1 MENFKGIRS
10 IGYIIILTLSQP
22 VFSQI
27 SDADNELLQSLANGT
42 EVVFNDSTFKLIPKG
57 KVSAAGTVNLNDQN
71 IVWSNQ
77 LGGYHV
83 IIEAIPGRTIA
94 QTNENSSFDGYQL
107 AYNETT
113 RKIAVITGNI
123 IVNLKINIDAASIAS
138 DYNLTVAN
146 DFPRINRAFFKVKNQ
161 SELASKLIAL
171 NADYRVVEA
180 NLEMMEHFQRA
191 R

>member
-10 IGYIIILTLSQP
+10 SGYIIILTLSQP

-42 EVVFNDSTFKLIPKG
+42 EVVFNDATFKLIPKG

-94 QTNENSSFDGYQL
+94 QTNENSSFNNYQL

-113 RKIAVITGNI
+113 RRVAVITGNI
-123 IVNLKINIDAASIAS
+123 LVNLKINIDAASIAS
-138 DYNLTVAN
+138 DYNLSIAK
-146 DFPRINRAFFKVKNQ
+146 DFPRIQRAFFKVENQ

-171 NADYRVVEA
+171 NADYRVIEA
-180 NLEMMEHFQRA
+180 NLEMMEHFHRA

>member
-83 IIEAIPGRTIA
+83 IVEAIPGRTIA

>member
-77 LGGYHV
+77 LGGYHA

-94 QTNENSSFDGYQL
+94 QTNENSSFNNYQL

-113 RKIAVITGNI
+113 RRVAVITGNI
-123 IVNLKINIDAASIAS
+123 IVKLKINIDAASIAS
-138 DYNLTVAN
+138 DYNLSIAK
-146 DFPRINRAFFKVKNQ
+146 DFPRIQRAFFKVENQ

-171 NADYRVVEA
+171 NADYRVIEA
-180 NLEMMEHFQRA
+180 NLEMMEHFHRA

>member
-42 EVVFNDSTFKLIPKG
+42 EIVFNDATFKLIPKG

-77 LGGYHV
+77 LGGYHA

-94 QTNENSSFDGYQL
+94 QTNENSSFNNYQL

-113 RKIAVITGNI
+113 RRVAVITGNI

-138 DYNLTVAN
+138 DYNLSIAK
-146 DFPRINRAFFKVKNQ
+146 DFPRIQRAFFKVENQ

-171 NADYRVVEA
+171 NADYRVIEA
-180 NLEMMEHFQRA
+180 NLEMMEHFHRA

>member
-1 MENFKGIRS
+1 VENFKGIRS
-10 IGYIIILTLSQP
+10 IGYIIFLTLSQP

-42 EVVFNDSTFKLIPKG
+42 EVVFNDATFKLIPKG

-94 QTNENSSFDGYQL
+94 QTNENSSFNNYQL

-113 RKIAVITGNI
+113 RRVAVITGNI

>member
-27 SDADNELLQSLANGT
+27 SDADNELLKSLANGT

-83 IIEAIPGRTIA
+83 IVEAIPGRTIA
-94 QTNENSSFDGYQL
+94 RTNENSSFDGYQL

-123 IVNLKINIDAASIAS
+123 IVNLKSNIDAESIAS
-138 DYNLTVAN
+138 DYNLSIAN
-146 DFPRINRAFFKVKNQ
+146 DFPRIQRAFFKVENQ

-171 NADYRVVEA
+171 NADYRVIEA
-180 NLEMMEHFQRA
+180 TLEMMEHFHRA

>member
-27 SDADNELLQSLANGT
+27 SDADNELLQSLANGA

-57 KVSAAGTVNLNDQN
+57 KVSDVGTVNLNDQN

-83 IIEAIPGRTIA
+83 IVEAIPGRTIA

-123 IVNLKINIDAASIAS
+123 IVNLKSNIDAASIAS
-138 DYNLTVAN
+138 DYNLSIAN
-146 DFPRINRAFFKVKNQ
+146 DFPRIQRAFFKVENQ

-171 NADYRVVEA
+171 NAYYRVIEA
-180 NLEMMEHFQRA
+180 TLEMMEHFHRA

>member
-1 MENFKGIRS
+1 VENFKGIRS

-83 IIEAIPGRTIA
+83 IVEAIPGRTIA

-123 IVNLKINIDAASIAS
+123 IVNLKSNIDAESIAS
-138 DYNLTVAN
+138 DYNLSIAN
-146 DFPRINRAFFKVKNQ
+146 DFPRIQRAFFKVENQ

-171 NADYRVVEA
+171 NADYRVIEA
-180 NLEMMEHFQRA
+180 TLEMMEHFHRA

>member
-1 MENFKGIRS
+1 VENFKGIRS

-27 SDADNELLQSLANGT
+27 SDADNELLQSLASGS
-42 EVVFNDSTFKLIPKG
+42 EIMFNEATFKLIPKG

-94 QTNENSSFDGYQL
+94 QTNENSLFNGYQL

-113 RKIAVITGNI
+113 RKVAVITGNI

>member
-1 MENFKGIRS
+1 
-10 IGYIIILTLSQP
+10 LTLSQP

-42 EVVFNDSTFKLIPKG
+42 EIVFNDATFKLIPKG

-77 LGGYHV
+77 LGGYHA

-94 QTNENSSFDGYQL
+94 QTNENSSFNNYQL

-113 RKIAVITGNI
+113 RRVAVITGNI

-138 DYNLTVAN
+138 DYNLSIAK
-146 DFPRINRAFFKVKNQ
+146 DFPRIQRAFFKVENQ

-171 NADYRVVEA
+171 NADYRVIEA
-180 NLEMMEHFQRA
+180 NLEMMEHFHRA

>member
-1 MENFKGIRS
+1 MENFKSIRS

-42 EVVFNDSTFKLIPKG
+42 EVVFNDATFKLIPKG

-94 QTNENSSFDGYQL
+94 QTNENSSFNNYQL

-113 RKIAVITGNI
+113 RRVAVITGNI

-138 DYNLTVAN
+138 DYNLSIAK
-146 DFPRINRAFFKVKNQ
+146 DFPRIQRAFFKVENQ

-171 NADYRVVEA
+171 NADYRVIEA
-180 NLEMMEHFQRA
+180 NLEMMEHFHRA

>member
-10 IGYIIILTLSQP
+10 IGYIIFLTLSQP

-42 EVVFNDSTFKLIPKG
+42 EVVFNDATFKLIPKG

-94 QTNENSSFDGYQL
+94 QTNENSSFNNYQL

-113 RKIAVITGNI
+113 RRVAVITGNI

>member
-1 MENFKGIRS
+1 VENFKGIRS

-83 IIEAIPGRTIA
+83 IVEAIPGRTIA

>member
-83 IIEAIPGRTIA
+83 IVEAIPGRTIA

-123 IVNLKINIDAASIAS
+123 IVNLKSNIDAESIAS
-138 DYNLTVAN
+138 DYNLSIAN
-146 DFPRINRAFFKVKNQ
+146 DFPRIQRAFFKVENQ

-171 NADYRVVEA
+171 NADYRVIEA
-180 NLEMMEHFQRA
+180 TLEMMEHFHRA